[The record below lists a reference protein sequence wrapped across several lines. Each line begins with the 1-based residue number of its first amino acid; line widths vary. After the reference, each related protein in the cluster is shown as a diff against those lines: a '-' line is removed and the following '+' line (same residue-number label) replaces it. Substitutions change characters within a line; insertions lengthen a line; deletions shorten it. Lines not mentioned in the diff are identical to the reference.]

1 MLEPLTGQVRCEMSY
16 HYVQF
21 CTESGE
27 VEKMYCV
34 LEGEVEEVIRDYLR
48 NGPVL
53 RDAEPL
59 SPGNLRGWKVLSIL
73 VSPPHTLEEVEDTL
87 DDYTYY

>member
-1 MLEPLTGQVRCEMSY
+1 MSY

-21 CTESGE
+21 CTEDGE
-27 VEKMYCV
+27 VEDVYCV

-48 NGPVL
+48 NGLVF

-59 SPGNLRGWKVLSIL
+59 SPGDNLRGWKVLSIL
-73 VSPPHTLEEVEDTL
+73 VSPPHTLEEVG
-87 DDYTYY
+87 DDFRRWRIT